1 MPDARRRAL
10 RDVRHHVD
18 GTPLTSDEAMRFIR
32 WANFRLS
39 RPARPGDEVEFCLAR
54 VIVKYEIA
62 LQLATMQVPS

>member
-1 MPDARRRAL
+1 MPNARRRAL

-18 GTPLTSDEAMRFIR
+18 GTPLTSDEALRFIR

-39 RPARPGDEVEFCLAR
+39 RPVRAGEEVEISLAR

-62 LQLATMQVPS
+62 LQLATMQVSS